1 MNPKSH
7 RKSVLK
13 SELNPKPY
21 YTLGAGQLTAFLWK
35 YGSETTGWRY
45 RFNVF
50 RLAASRGR
58 VSQSFRPR
66 DVFHFVKLLQVIAS
80 VLSNDGCLCAVDRG
94 VLKRLAADIDALL
107 NNAARPSKKSS
118 GDNDGNAAHS

>member
-1 MNPKSH
+1 MNRPDY

-13 SELNPKPY
+13 SESNPKPY

-35 YGSETTGWRY
+35 NGSEASGWRY

-80 VLSNDGCLCAVDRG
+80 VLSDDGCLCAVDRG

-107 NNAARPSKKSS
+107 NNASKSHKQCS